1 MPMPAPTPVDAL
13 RHYSRAVVLTDRGG
27 AVSPTLRQAIDAS
40 GVRCEILG
48 HPLLALAELIHL
60 ERAPREGDAQRLTL
74 VVADREIDDLAPL
87 FAAVRANLPHLA
99 VWVFEGDLAIE
110 IQRGQAE
117 IRAAQSEPRTAQQVE
132 RTAQLE
138 ARPTST
144 PVLRIAPAP
153 APEPAAAPPSTQ
165 TALRDASP
173 KAGGEAGGETGDETG
188 DEDPPGPS
196 GNSVTPEE
204 LEMLLDLFDGNDA
217 GDGRPHGGSH
227 GGSQGGPTR

>member
-60 ERAPREGDAQRLTL
+60 ERTPREGDAPRLTL

-117 IRAAQSEPRTAQQVE
+117 IRAAQQEPRTAQQE
-132 RTAQLE
+132 P
-138 ARPTST
+138 RPTST

-153 APEPAAAPPSTQ
+153 ASEPAAAPPSTQ

-173 KAGGEAGGETGDETG
+173 EAGHEAGHEAV

-227 GGSQGGPTR
+227 GGSHGGPTR